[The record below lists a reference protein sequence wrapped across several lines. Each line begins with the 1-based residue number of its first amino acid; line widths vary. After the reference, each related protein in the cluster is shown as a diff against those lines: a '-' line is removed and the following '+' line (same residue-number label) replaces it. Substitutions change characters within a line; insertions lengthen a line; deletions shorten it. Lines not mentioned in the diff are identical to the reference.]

1 MQTVK
6 TFKYLLVLII
16 LGTFLHPGYGQAFY
30 DKQKMDRRAEKA
42 PAKWQQDLPRLTA
55 YLIDPAKNDFEKVRV
70 IYTWITLNI
79 SYDHKVIT
87 DDSKRINKH
96 IGDILRRRK
105 AICMG
110 YAALFKQMCEIA
122 NLEAAVVDGYSK
134 GTATSVPDLSA
145 PDHSWNA
152 VKIAE
157 QWYLL
162 DATWGSSL
170 LQRDENYTTIN
181 EDFFL
186 SPPEDFILTHLPNLP
201 MWQLLACP
209 IQPTDYVQ
217 NAQAIHAQIDT
228 CDTTYIY
235 KDSIAWFFTLPLPK
249 RSLAAATTAHRF
261 NPTPAM
267 QKELGHALVDYA
279 GILSDSLEYYTA
291 PDQLQTVVRL
301 QDNIIGY
308 CERAAQLTSLHNWQK
323 ELWAGALINQVVAFF
338 QQNQSSKSPPHPW
351 SDLITTL
358 EEAQSILVQTKA
370 SYFTQMAS
378 QQCEEYITI
387 LKDYAR

>member
-1 MQTVK
+1 
-6 TFKYLLVLII
+6 
-16 LGTFLHPGYGQAFY
+16 
-30 DKQKMDRRAEKA
+30 
-42 PAKWQQDLPRLTA
+42 
-55 YLIDPAKNDFEKVRV
+55 
-70 IYTWITLNI
+70 
-79 SYDHKVIT
+79 
-87 DDSKRINKH
+87 
-96 IGDILRRRK
+96 
-105 AICMG
+105 MG

-122 NLEAAVVDGYSK
+122 KLEAVVVDGYSK

-152 VKIAE
+152 VKIEA

-170 LQRDENYTTIN
+170 LQRDEDYTTIS
-181 EDFFL
+181 EDYFL

-201 MWQLLACP
+201 MWQLLDCP
-209 IQPTDYVQ
+209 IQAADYVQ

-228 CDTTYIY
+228 CHTTYIY
-235 KDSIAWFFTLPLPK
+235 KDSISSFFTLPSPE

-261 NPTPAM
+261 NPTAAM
-267 QKELGHALVDYA
+267 QKDLGHALVDYA
-279 GILSDSLEYYTA
+279 GILSDSLDYYTA
-291 PDQLQTVVRL
+291 PDQLEIVVRL
-301 QDNIIGY
+301 QHDIIGY
-308 CERAAQLTSLHNWQK
+308 CERAAQLTALHNWQK

-338 QQNQSSKSPPHPW
+338 QQNQSIQPPPHPW
-351 SDLITTL
+351 NDLIATL
-358 EEAQSILVQTKA
+358 EEAQHILTNTKA